1 MIYRA
6 WCAASPVEKGRA
18 RGGCEPCNLDTL
30 RYNLACCKGARGLRA
45 RCFFYRSEK
54 VRETATLERL
64 TEVVEGVLPGG
75 TELVEARFSG
85 GPLLSVLLD
94 REDGP
99 VDHEFC
105 SRIAAV
111 VAPAV
116 EAEGYDGPIEVSSP
130 GIERPLTKP
139 EHFRRFVGH
148 EAKVRVGEP
157 LDGRRNFTGI
167 IERTGEDAFVLK
179 LSEGAEV
186 ELPFGSVTRANLKE
200 DIYK

>member
-1 MIYRA
+1 
-6 WCAASPVEKGRA
+6 
-18 RGGCEPCNLDTL
+18 L
-30 RYNLACCKGARGLRA
+30 
-45 RCFFYRSEK
+45 EK

-64 TEVVEGVLPGG
+64 TEVVEGELPEG

-85 GPLLSVLLD
+85 GPLLSLLLD

-105 SRIAAV
+105 SRIASLI
-111 VAPAV
+111 APAV
-116 EAEGYDGPIEVSSP
+116 EAEGYEGPIEVSSP
-130 GIERPLTKP
+130 GIERPLTRP

-148 EAKVRVGEP
+148 EARVRTSEP
-157 LDGRRNFTGI
+157 MDGRRNFTGVI
-167 IERTGEDAFVLK
+167 DRTGEDAFVLK

-186 ELPFGSVTRANLKE
+186 ELPFGSVSRANLKE

>member
-1 MIYRA
+1 
-6 WCAASPVEKGRA
+6 
-18 RGGCEPCNLDTL
+18 
-30 RYNLACCKGARGLRA
+30 
-45 RCFFYRSEK
+45 

-64 TEVVEGVLPGG
+64 AEVIEGVLPEG
-75 TELVEARFSG
+75 TELVEAKFSG
-85 GPLLSVLLD
+85 GPLLILLLD

-105 SRIAAV
+105 SQVVSV

-116 EAEGYDGPIEVSSP
+116 EAEGYDGRIEVSSP
-130 GIERPLTKP
+130 GIERPLTRP

-148 EAKVRVGEP
+148 EAKVRIGEP
-157 LDGRRNFTGI
+157 LDGRRNFTGVI
-167 IERTGEDAFVLK
+167 DSTGEDAFVLR